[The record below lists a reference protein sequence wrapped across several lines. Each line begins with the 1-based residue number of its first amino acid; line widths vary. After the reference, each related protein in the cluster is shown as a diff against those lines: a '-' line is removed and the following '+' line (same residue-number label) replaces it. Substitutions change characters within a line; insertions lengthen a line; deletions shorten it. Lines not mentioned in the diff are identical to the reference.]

1 MVRSATLYS
10 LIQGTILM
18 MRLIGTQ
25 LPYTTQKFVF
35 YIFPVYRYDLY
46 KNTKRVGGDEH
57 TVQRERFLV
66 ECVSS
71 VLDKMILSRW
81 LASVSRH
88 PQLIVTIEEPKN
100 KASSRSTLHTRQ
112 VQVTNSQDPPA
123 LPQGIRVPSICS
135 QSGETSQI
143 VLWNL

>member
-1 MVRSATLYS
+1 
-10 LIQGTILM
+10 M

-81 LASVSRH
+81 LASVSRQ
-88 PQLIVTIEEPKN
+88 PQSIVTIEEPKN

-112 VQVTNSQDPPA
+112 V
-123 LPQGIRVPSICS
+123 
-135 QSGETSQI
+135 
-143 VLWNL
+143 

>member
-1 MVRSATLYS
+1 MARSATLYS

-66 ECVSS
+66 EYVSS

-81 LASVSRH
+81 LASVSRQ
-88 PQLIVTIEEPKN
+88 PQSIVTIEEPKN

-112 VQVTNSQDPPA
+112 V
-123 LPQGIRVPSICS
+123 
-135 QSGETSQI
+135 
-143 VLWNL
+143 